1 MNPVIEKVKNCT
13 DHVLKKLENVS
24 CKRRHSPENSNL
36 KKPKISQRSRWGD
49 PQIENINYIPNLNN
63 FKCQN
68 CEILEKKIF
77 ELTNLLSRHQDVI
90 QDLQNKHFQ
99 SEDLRKILHL
109 QIQEYRGPMKI
120 FCRVKPSENK
130 FIEYPDINLSS
141 KMQAITITKGL
152 VKNNYSFDKIF
163 TEANVQED
171 IFKDL
176 EPFIQTAVDGGKVCI
191 FSYGQTGSGKTYTLE
206 GTGYLKELS
215 KDSGVLPRASIK
227 IYSEIMRQNLS
238 NLQVFI
244 SCIEVYLDTVSDLLL
259 DSKIQGTKVLKDQF
273 S

>member
-1 MNPVIEKVKNCT
+1 
-13 DHVLKKLENVS
+13 
-24 CKRRHSPENSNL
+24 
-36 KKPKISQRSRWGD
+36 
-49 PQIENINYIPNLNN
+49 
-63 FKCQN
+63 
-68 CEILEKKIF
+68 
-77 ELTNLLSRHQDVI
+77 
-90 QDLQNKHFQ
+90 
-99 SEDLRKILHL
+99 
-109 QIQEYRGPMKI
+109 MKI